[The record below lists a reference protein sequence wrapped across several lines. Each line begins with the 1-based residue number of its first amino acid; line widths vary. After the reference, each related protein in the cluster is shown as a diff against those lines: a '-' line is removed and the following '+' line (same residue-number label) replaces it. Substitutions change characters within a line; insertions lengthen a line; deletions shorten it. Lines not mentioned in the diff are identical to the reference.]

1 MKFIFELKLS
11 YLFFNTIFKKT
22 PYSYTFNFFKDMW
35 QNLQLQIKWD
45 FYKKNLFLKN
55 PHQMIFS
62 ARQQTVYTMRKV
74 EVGQLQQHLR
84 AFCTVYNINHMK
96 TTKSTLHPLKNTI

>member
-1 MKFIFELKLS
+1 
-11 YLFFNTIFKKT
+11 
-22 PYSYTFNFFKDMW
+22 MW

-55 PHQMIFS
+55 PHQKIFS
-62 ARQQTVYTMRKV
+62 ARQQTVYTMWKV

-84 AFCTVYNINHMK
+84 AF
-96 TTKSTLHPLKNTI
+96 